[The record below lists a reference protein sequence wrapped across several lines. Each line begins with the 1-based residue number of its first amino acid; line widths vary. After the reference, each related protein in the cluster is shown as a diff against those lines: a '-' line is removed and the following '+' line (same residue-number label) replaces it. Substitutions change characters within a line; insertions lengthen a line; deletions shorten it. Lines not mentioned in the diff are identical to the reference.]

1 MKFGLGQGQ
10 AVPRTE
16 DPRLLTGRGRY
27 TDDFVLPRLAHAY
40 VVRSPHAHARIRSID
55 IRAAQQT
62 LGVLAVLTGE
72 DWAGEKFG
80 APRPV
85 IPRQRRDGSPMFVPP
100 RPALAKDRAML
111 VGDPVV
117 FVVAESVD
125 LAKDAAERIAI
136 DYEPL
141 PAVAATEEAL
151 SPSAPKL
158 WGECRDN
165 ECFFFTLGDQRA
177 VEAGFAKA
185 DHVTRLKLVFNRVTA
200 ATMEPRGCI
209 GEWDDRLGRF
219 TLYVGTQRPHGAR
232 ADLARRILHIPET
245 QLRIVAGEVGGSFG
259 MKGGHYPEYALALW
273 ASRRIGRPVKWI
285 AERSEGMLTD
295 DHDHVSEAELALDHN
310 GHFLALRAR
319 NISNIG
325 AYLAPGGIISPTMH
339 LGGLAGTYTTPAIY
353 VEVSAVFTNTTS
365 IGPYR
370 GSGRPEASY
379 IVERLIDNAAR
390 EMAIDRAE
398 LRRRNTVPASA
409 MPFKTGLV
417 YTLDCGAF
425 DENLERALVM
435 ADYPGFERRR
445 EEARGRGRLKGI
457 GFANIIE
464 QTSQAQGETVMVRLD
479 PGGTVTV
486 IPGSISHG
494 QGHETMYK
502 ILLSHRLGLDAADI
516 RVMHSDTDLA
526 PDGGG
531 TYASRTA
538 VLGGSAATMAADKV
552 IAKAKK
558 IAAHALEAAED
569 DIEFADS
576 AFRVVGTDRA
586 VSLQEVAAAAHVP
599 SRLPPG
605 LETGLYE
612 VASFSPEIPNFPNG
626 CHVCEV
632 EIDPETG
639 ATQVLRYVV
648 VDDVGIVI
656 NKLTLDG
663 QIHGGVVQGIGQAFT
678 EHLVYD
684 GYSGQLLTGS
694 LMDYGLPRA
703 DEVPSFETD
712 ENPVPTKTNPLG
724 VKGAGEAGNVGALA
738 AIMNAVVDALSPLGI
753 AYLDMPAT
761 PESVWRAIR
770 AAQARDDA
778 KRVTTA
784 KDRTSYASATSAPPL
799 YEQARHLR
807 ASPQGR
813 RDDDDRR
820 RRLRREAD
828 EQGRAVVA
836 SRTLK
841 LAEDG
846 WPERKAELVD
856 GDDEA
861 DDPREMGCWKLVLDN
876 KTGE

>member
-1 MKFGLGQGQ
+1 MKFALGQ

-40 VVRSPHAHARIRSID
+40 VLRSPQAHARIRSID
-55 IRAAQQT
+55 TRAAQQMP
-62 LGVLAVLTGE
+62 GVLAVLTGA
-72 DWAGEKFG
+72 DWAAEKFG

-85 IPRQRRDGSPMFVPP
+85 IPRQRRDGSPMFVPS
-100 RPALAKDRAML
+100 RPALAKDRVML
-111 VGDPVV
+111 VGDP
-117 FVVAESVD
+117 FAFIVAESLN
-125 LAKDAAERIAI
+125 LAKDAAERVAVE
-136 DYEPL
+136 YEPL
-141 PAVAATEEAL
+141 PAVTATEEAL
-151 SPSAPKL
+151 SAGAPKL
-158 WGECRDN
+158 WPECRDN
-165 ECFFFTLGDQRA
+165 ECFFFTLGDKLA
-177 VEAGFAKA
+177 VEAAFARA
-185 DHVTRLKLVFNRVTA
+185 HHVTRLRLVFNRVTA
-200 ATMEPRGCI
+200 ATMEPRGVI
-209 GEWDDRLGRF
+209 GDWDDRLGRF
-219 TLYVGTQRPHGAR
+219 TLYVGTQRPHSAR

-245 QLRIVAGEVGGSFG
+245 QLRVVAGEVGGSFG

-273 ASRRIGRPVKWI
+273 ASRKVGRPVKWI
-285 AERSEGMLTD
+285 AERGEGMLSD
-295 DHDHVSEAELALDHN
+295 DHDRDHVSQAELALDRD
-310 GHFLALRAR
+310 GRFLALRAR

-339 LGGLAGTYTTPAIY
+339 LGGFAGTYTTPAIY

-379 IVERLIDNAAR
+379 ILERLIDAAAC
-390 EMAIDRAE
+390 EMGIDRAE
-398 LRRRNTVPASA
+398 LRRRNTVPAGA

-417 YTLDCGAF
+417 YTLDCGEF
-425 DENLERALVM
+425 GENLERALTM
-435 ADYPGFERRR
+435 ADYAGFEPRR
-445 EEARGRGRLKGI
+445 EEARGRGRLRGI

-502 ILLSHRLGLDAADI
+502 ILLSHRLGLDETDI
-516 RVMHSDTDLA
+516 RVAHSDTDLA

-538 VLGGSAATMAADKV
+538 VLGGSAAAMAADKV
-552 IAKAKK
+552 IAKARK

-569 DIEFADS
+569 DIEFADAS
-576 AFRVVGTDRA
+576 FRVVGTDRA
-586 VSLQEVAAAAHVP
+586 VSLQDVATAAYVP

-639 ATQVLRYVV
+639 VTQVLRYVV
-648 VDDVGIVI
+648 VDDVGTVI
-656 NKLTLDG
+656 NPLTLAG
-663 QIHGGVVQGIGQAFT
+663 QIHGGVAQGIGQAFT

-684 GYSGQLLTGS
+684 GQTGQLLTGS

-703 DEVPSFETD
+703 DEVCSFEME
-712 ENPVPTKTNPLG
+712 ENPVPTGTNPLG

-738 AIMNAVVDALSPLGI
+738 GIMNAVVDALAPLGI
-753 AYLDMPAT
+753 THIDMPAT
-761 PESVWRAIR
+761 SEKVWRAIR
-770 AAQARDDA
+770 AAHR
-778 KRVTTA
+778 
-784 KDRTSYASATSAPPL
+784 
-799 YEQARHLR
+799 R
-807 ASPQGR
+807 ADFR
-813 RDDDDRR
+813 
-820 RRLRREAD
+820 
-828 EQGRAVVA
+828 
-836 SRTLK
+836 
-841 LAEDG
+841 
-846 WPERKAELVD
+846 
-856 GDDEA
+856 
-861 DDPREMGCWKLVLDN
+861 
-876 KTGE
+876 

>member
-1 MKFGLGQGQ
+1 MKFALGQ

-40 VVRSPHAHARIRSID
+40 VLRSPHAHAHIRSVD
-55 IRAAQQT
+55 IRGAQQMP
-62 LGVLAVLTGE
+62 GVLAVLTGE
-72 DWAGEKFG
+72 DWAAEKFG

-85 IPRQRRDGSPMFVPP
+85 IPRQRRDGSPLFVPP

-111 VGDPVV
+111 VGDPVA
-117 FVVAESVD
+117 FIVAECVD
-125 LAKDAAERIAI
+125 LAKDAAERITVE
-136 DYEPL
+136 YEPL
-141 PAVAATEEAL
+141 PSVTVTEETL
-151 SPSAPKL
+151 SPAAPKL
-158 WGECRDN
+158 WAECRDN
-165 ECFFFTLGDQRA
+165 ECFFFTLGDKRA
-177 VEAGFAKA
+177 VEAAFAQA
-185 DHVTRLKLVFNRVTA
+185 YHITRLKLVFNRITA

-219 TLYVGTQRPHGAR
+219 TLYVGTQRPHTAR
-232 ADLARRILHIPET
+232 ADMARRILHIPET
-245 QLRIVAGEVGGSFG
+245 QLRVVAGEVGGSFG

-273 ASRRIGRPVKWI
+273 ASRKVGRPVKWI
-285 AERSEGMLTD
+285 AERAEGMLTD
-295 DHDHVSEAELALDHN
+295 DHDRDHVSEAELALDHD

-390 EMAIDRAE
+390 EIKIDRAE
-398 LRRRNTVPASA
+398 LRRRNTVPSSA

-417 YTLDCGAF
+417 YTLDCGEF
-425 DENLERALVM
+425 GENLDRALAM
-435 ADYPGFERRR
+435 ADYAGFERRR
-445 EEARGRGRLKGI
+445 EEARGRGQLRGI

-502 ILLSHRLGLDAADI
+502 ILLSHRLGLDEADI
-516 RVMHSDTDLA
+516 RVAHSDTDLA

-538 VLGGSAATMAADKV
+538 VLGGSAATIAADKV
-552 IAKAKK
+552 VAKARK
-558 IAAHALEAAED
+558 IAAHALETAED
-569 DIEFADS
+569 DIEFADGS
-576 AFRVVGTDRA
+576 FRVVGTDRV
-586 VSLQEVAAAAHVP
+586 VSLQDVAQAAYVP
-599 SRLPPG
+599 SRLPEG

-639 ATQVLRYVV
+639 ATRVVRYVV
-648 VDDVGIVI
+648 VDDVGTVI
-656 NKLTLDG
+656 NPLTLAG
-663 QIHGGVVQGIGQAFT
+663 QIHGGVAQGIGQAFT
-678 EHLVYD
+678 EQLVYD
-684 GYSGQLLTGS
+684 ERSGQLLSGS
-694 LMDYGLPRA
+694 FMDYGLPRA
-703 DEVPSFETD
+703 DEVCSFEME

-738 AIMNAVVDALSPLGI
+738 AIMNAVVDALAPLGI
-753 AYLDMPAT
+753 AHVDMPAT
-761 PESVWRAIR
+761 PEKVWRAIR
-770 AAQARDDA
+770 A
-778 KRVTTA
+778 KR
-784 KDRTSYASATSAPPL
+784 
-799 YEQARHLR
+799 
-807 ASPQGR
+807 GR
-813 RDDDDRR
+813 
-820 RRLRREAD
+820 
-828 EQGRAVVA
+828 
-836 SRTLK
+836 
-841 LAEDG
+841 
-846 WPERKAELVD
+846 
-856 GDDEA
+856 
-861 DDPREMGCWKLVLDN
+861 
-876 KTGE
+876 

>member
-111 VGDPVV
+111 VGDPIA

-185 DHVTRLKLVFNRVTA
+185 DHVTRLKLVFNRVPA

>member
-1 MKFGLGQGQ
+1 MARSWGCRLPESEPGENRQLSGSGNRCQSSVSTAPAHIPFTLTGPNSSAKFFTMPSCGQRVDSVELVRVEFLPKQADRRLAMKFALGQ

-40 VVRSPHAHARIRSID
+40 VLRSPHAHARIRAID
-55 IRAAQQT
+55 IRAAQQSP
-62 LGVLAVLTGE
+62 GVLAVLTGE
-72 DWAGEKFG
+72 DWAAEKFG
-80 APRPV
+80 APQPV
-85 IPRQRRDGSPMFVPP
+85 IPRQRRDGSPMFVPM

-111 VGDPVV
+111 VGDPVAL
-117 FVVAESVD
+117 VVAETID
-125 LAKDAAERIAI
+125 LARDAAEQIAVE
-136 DYEPL
+136 YEPL
-141 PAVAATEEAL
+141 PSVTATEAAL
-151 SPSAPKL
+151 SNNAPRL
-158 WGECRDN
+158 WPECRDN
-165 ECFFFTLGDQRA
+165 ECFFFSLGDRRA
-177 VEAGFAKA
+177 VEAAFARA

-219 TLYVGTQRPHGAR
+219 TLYVGTQRPHNAR

-245 QLRIVAGEVGGSFG
+245 QLRVVAGEVGGSFG

-273 ASRRIGRPVKWI
+273 AARKIGRPVKWI
-285 AERSEGMLTD
+285 AERGEGMLSD
-295 DHDHVSEAELALDHN
+295 DHDRDHISEAELALDRD

-319 NISNIG
+319 NVSNIG

-339 LGGLAGTYTTPAIY
+339 LGGLAGTYTTPAIS

-390 EMAIDRAE
+390 EIGIDRAE

-417 YTLDCGAF
+417 YTLDCGEF
-425 DENLERALVM
+425 SQNLNRALAM
-435 ADYPGFERRR
+435 ADYTGFERRR
-445 EEARGRGRLKGI
+445 DESRRRGKLRGI
-457 GFANIIE
+457 GFSNIIE
-464 QTSQAQGETVMVRLD
+464 QTSQAQGETVMVRVD
-479 PGGTVTV
+479 SGGTVTV

-502 ILLSHRLGLDAADI
+502 ILLSDRLGLDEAAI
-516 RVMHSDTDLA
+516 RVAHSDTDLA
-526 PDGGG
+526 PDGGC

-538 VLGGSAATMAADKV
+538 VLGGSAAAMAADKIV
-552 IAKAKK
+552 AKARK
-558 IAAHALEAAED
+558 IAAHAMEAAEA
-569 DIEFADS
+569 DIEFSDGMFCVA
-576 AFRVVGTDRA
+576 GTDR
-586 VSLQEVAAAAHVP
+586 VISLLEVAQAAYVP

-639 ATQVLRYVV
+639 ATQVLRYAV
-648 VDDVGIVI
+648 VDDVGTVI
-656 NKLTLDG
+656 NRLTLEG
-663 QIHGGVVQGIGQAFT
+663 QIHGGVAQGIGQAFG

-684 GYSGQLLTGS
+684 EQSGQLLSGS

-703 DEVPSFETD
+703 DEVPSFETG

-738 AIMNAVVDALSPLGI
+738 AIMNAVVDALSPLGVAHI
-753 AYLDMPAT
+753 DMPAT
-761 PESVWRAIR
+761 PEKVWRSIR
-770 AAQARDDA
+770 AARYPGGQ
-778 KRVTTA
+778 
-784 KDRTSYASATSAPPL
+784 
-799 YEQARHLR
+799 
-807 ASPQGR
+807 
-813 RDDDDRR
+813 
-820 RRLRREAD
+820 
-828 EQGRAVVA
+828 
-836 SRTLK
+836 
-841 LAEDG
+841 
-846 WPERKAELVD
+846 
-856 GDDEA
+856 
-861 DDPREMGCWKLVLDN
+861 
-876 KTGE
+876 

>member
-111 VGDPVV
+111 VGDPIA

-457 GFANIIE
+457 GFATLIE